1 MNLFLRFEYRRI
13 AIQALGWGGR
23 YLFHKTF
30 ILDLEQ
36 CSMAKTKSYIITFK
50 PKDKRA
56 DKKSDKADLF
66 RSIVK
71 EPLNVVDVLST
82 ARMPFP
88 MTEENMVLDINEY
101 EMPIMTAPLSEQEHA
116 AVRRNPNVQKVE
128 PDGRCFALSDNS
140 VSFPSLGFRPLF
152 PSTTIPISI
161 PPQAAELQSIPW
173 GIERVKAPQA
183 WDISRGKGIKVAV
196 VDTGI
201 DYTHPDISPNYRGGI
216 SFVPTETD
224 PKDYNRHGT
233 HVAGTIAAADN
244 GTGVIGIAPS
254 AYLYAVK
261 VLSSGGSGN
270 WSWLIAGIAW
280 CVRMGMHV
288 LNMSLGA
295 STAPDAV
302 GRMCDY
308 AWRNGLILVAAAGNT
323 GLTPNKDVGFPAQY
337 PSVIAVSAID
347 SSDVIAPF
355 SSRGQKVELSAPG
368 VNIMSTIPGNTYGNL
383 NGTSMASPHVAGGAA
398 LALSTHRWA
407 PPETAHNVAIR
418 RLLAAT
424 ADNLG
429 NPGHD
434 PLFGF
439 GRINVEEAAFSLSVP
454 PAIPGIP

>member
-1 MNLFLRFEYRRI
+1 MTE
-13 AIQALGWGGR
+13 
-23 YLFHKTF
+23 K
-30 ILDLEQ
+30 
-36 CSMAKTKSYIITFK
+36 KSYIITFK

-66 RSIVK
+66 RSMVK

-88 MTEENMVLDINEY
+88 MTQENMVLDINEY
-101 EMPIMTAPLSEQEHA
+101 EMPIMTAPLSEEEHA
-116 AVRRNPNVQKVE
+116 AVRRDPNVQNVE
-128 PDGRCFALSDNS
+128 PDGQCFALSDNS
-140 VSFPSLGFRPLF
+140 VSFPSPGFRSLF
-152 PSTTIPISI
+152 PSTTTIPISI
-161 PPQAAELQSIPW
+161 HPPTTLQSIPW
-173 GIERVKAPQA
+173 GIDRVKAPQA
-183 WDISRGKGIKVAV
+183 WNISRGKGIKVAV

-280 CVRMGMHV
+280 CVRTRIHV
-288 LNMSLGA
+288 LNMSLGGA
-295 STAPDAV
+295 SAPEALGAV
-302 GRMCDY
+302 CDF
-308 AWRNGLILVAAAGNT
+308 AWRNGLILVAAAGNN
-323 GLTPNKDVGFPAQY
+323 GGNVGFPAKY

-347 SSDVIAPF
+347 SADVIAPF
-355 SSRGQKVELSAPG
+355 SSRGPEVELCAPG
-368 VNIMSTIPGNTYGNL
+368 VNIMSTLPGNTYGAL
-383 NGTSMASPHVAGGAA
+383 SGTSMASPHVAGGAA

-407 PPETAHNVAIR
+407 PSGTAHNVAIR

-424 ADNLG
+424 VDNLG
-429 NPGHD
+429 NPGRDH
-434 PLFGF
+434 LFGF
-439 GRINVEEAAFSLSVP
+439 GRVNVEEAAFSLSVP

>member
-1 MNLFLRFEYRRI
+1 V
-13 AIQALGWGGR
+13 AQ
-23 YLFHKTF
+23 K
-30 ILDLEQ
+30 
-36 CSMAKTKSYIITFK
+36 KSYIITFK

-66 RSIVK
+66 RSMVK

-82 ARMPFP
+82 ARMPFG
-88 MTEENMVLDINEY
+88 MTQENMVLDINEY

-128 PDGRCFALSDNS
+128 PDGQCFALSDNS

-152 PSTTIPISI
+152 PSTTIPSSI
-161 PPQAAELQSIPW
+161 PPPTTLESIPW
-173 GIERVKAPQA
+173 GIDRVKAPQA
-183 WDISRGKGIKVAV
+183 WNISRGKGIKVAV

-270 WSWLIAGIAW
+270 WSWLIAAIAW
-280 CVRMGMHV
+280 CVRTGMHV

-295 STAPDAV
+295 EAAPEAV
-302 GRMCDY
+302 GTMCDY
-308 AWRNGLILVAAAGNT
+308 AWKNGLILVAAAGNT
-323 GLTPNKDVGFPAQY
+323 GHDVGFPAKY

-347 SSDVIAPF
+347 SLDVIAPF
-355 SSRGQKVELSAPG
+355 SSRGPKVELCAPG
-368 VNIMSTIPGNTYGNL
+368 VNIMSTIPGPTYGNL
-383 NGTSMASPHVAGGAA
+383 SGTSMASPHVAGGAA

-407 PPETAHNVAIR
+407 PSGMAHNVAIR

-424 ADNLG
+424 TDNLG
-429 NPGHD
+429 SPGRD

-439 GRINVEEAAFSLSVP
+439 GRINVEEAAFSLSIP
-454 PAIPGIP
+454 PAIPGTP

>member
-1 MNLFLRFEYRRI
+1 MP
-13 AIQALGWGGR
+13 Q
-23 YLFHKTF
+23 K
-30 ILDLEQ
+30 
-36 CSMAKTKSYIITFK
+36 KSYIITFK
-50 PKDKRA
+50 RKDKRA

-66 RSIVK
+66 RSMVK
-71 EPLNVVDVLST
+71 GPLNVIDVLST
-82 ARMPFP
+82 ARVPFP
-88 MTEENMVLDINEY
+88 MTQENMVLDINEY
-101 EMPIMTAPLSEQEHA
+101 EMPIMTSALSEQEHSE
-116 AVRRNPNVQKVE
+116 VRRNPNVQKVE
-128 PDGRCFALSDNS
+128 PDGQCFAFSDNS
-140 VSFPSLGFRPLF
+140 LSFPYFGLRSHF
-152 PSTTIPISI
+152 PSTTVPISI
-161 PPQAAELQSIPW
+161 TPQVAAPQSIPW
-173 GIERVKAPQA
+173 GIDRVKAPQA

-196 VDTGI
+196 LDTGI

-244 GTGVIGIAPS
+244 EIGVVGVAPS

-295 STAPDAV
+295 SAAPDAV
-302 GRMCDY
+302 GTMCDY

-323 GLTPNKDVGFPAQY
+323 GLTPNKEVGFPAQY

-355 SSRGQKVELSAPG
+355 SSRGQKVELCAPG
-368 VNIMSTIPGNTYGNL
+368 VNIMSTTPGNTYGNL

-407 PPETAHNVAIR
+407 PPEMAHNVAIR
-418 RLLAAT
+418 RLLDAT
-424 ADNLG
+424 AENLG
-429 NPGHD
+429 NPGRD

-454 PAIPGIP
+454 PEVPGIP